1 MAESDSEKMRL
12 AQQSRSEDEAPAR
25 DPDEASR
32 ALERISQ
39 IFDEQDESGEKVPA
53 SDVRGDA
60 TPLGETA
67 KKALKEVLADLH
79 PADIAY
85 VLEALP
91 QDDRLAV
98 WQLVDGDREGDIL
111 VEVNDGVRETLI
123 EAMNRD
129 ELVDAVETLDTDE
142 IADLVEDLAA

>member
-53 SDVRGDA
+53 SDVRG
-60 TPLGETA
+60 TRRPWG
-67 KKALKEVLADLH
+67 KQQRK
-79 PADIAY
+79 P
-85 VLEALP
+85 
-91 QDDRLAV
+91 
-98 WQLVDGDREGDIL
+98 
-111 VEVNDGVRETLI
+111 
-123 EAMNRD
+123 
-129 ELVDAVETLDTDE
+129 
-142 IADLVEDLAA
+142 

>member
-1 MAESDSEKMRL
+1 MRL

-39 IFDEQDESGEKVPA
+39 IFDEQDESGEKGPA

-98 WQLVDGDREGDIL
+98 CSWLTATVKAIFSLKLMTACARPSS
-111 VEVNDGVRETLI
+111 R
-123 EAMNRD
+123 R
-129 ELVDAVETLDTDE
+129 
-142 IADLVEDLAA
+142 

>member
-1 MAESDSEKMRL
+1 MRAESDSEKMRL

-111 VEVNDGVRETLI
+111 VEGVDHRG
-123 EAMNRD
+123 A
-129 ELVDAVETLDTDE
+129 
-142 IADLVEDLAA
+142 